1 MTDWPI
7 SSVIQY
13 LRIKSLGVIR
23 LVQNVYKDQYVKFGL
38 FHVFLTL
45 ALKCEVDF

>member
-1 MTDWPI
+1 MYPVFRLTPNA
-7 SSVIQY
+7 
-13 LRIKSLGVIR
+13 VIR

-45 ALKCEVDF
+45 VLKCEVDF